1 MTFHFLHLKSS
12 SFVEM
17 PSFFSF
23 WYAPLPPPPS
33 GTEPSPS
40 AGAVYTPDTS
50 QPHHGAG
57 AGGGGA
63 EGKGAGGAKDE
74 LAAKDAE
81 MKKKD
86 AEIALLKA
94 QLARR
99 PAGGAG
105 GAGVVLI
112 PPTASRQG
120 NPFQN
125 TVSPPGI

>member
-1 MTFHFLHLKSS
+1 
-12 SFVEM
+12 M

-23 WYAPLPPPPS
+23 WNAPLPPPPS

-81 MKKKD
+81 MKKKA
-86 AEIALLKA
+86 AEIASLKPH
-94 QLARR
+94 LARR
-99 PAGGAG
+99 PAGGAGTSGGGAG

>member
-1 MTFHFLHLKSS
+1 MR
-12 SFVEM
+12 
-17 PSFFSF
+17 
-23 WYAPLPPPPS
+23 A
-33 GTEPSPS
+33 
-40 AGAVYTPDTS
+40 AA
-50 QPHHGAG
+50 
-57 AGGGGA
+57 GA

-94 QLARR
+94 SSLVDPRAARAAR
-99 PAGGAG
+99 AAR
-105 GAGVVLI
+105 GVVLI